1 MCLFGWNDSAMFFVL
16 PFLFY
21 VITRLMIACWGESY
35 LPVLSVLYAV
45 IEMTSVFESTGEAM
59 RPILPI
65 YIGDK
70 NVPAVLGLTKHS
82 RTVNLILGFAFGG
95 VLAVGAP
102 WIPLAFDITDPAL
115 VQICIG
121 GMRIFAIACPM
132 LALMSLMNSYYL
144 NTDKPGLAM
153 LETILV
159 QFLCPLVLA
168 GLFIYFTSPEG
179 LFVGY
184 AASPYLA
191 AVILFAYIRI
201 RYGREGFPY
210 YIEDNTLALLDEG
223 VELDR
228 DGIRAFTDK
237 AGRFLRD
244 HKVDEHI
251 VSAVELTSD
260 TVLLF
265 IKEKNPD
272 DLVSAECCLRIEP
285 GRVYFSIW
293 DSGEIFD
300 ITDAASGTDSFRS
313 KVMARIIKERLI
325 EKKHMTAT
333 SFNRNALVGDVRD
346 DQHEMVFI
354 IKEEIIE
361 VAADLPGRDH
371 IGRERKLGPVRDVRG
386 KGGQGP
392 LLDRSGHV
400 QFCAGPLFFGGHGL
414 QIVHIRQ
421 DACLHLLNILIQVQ
435 DLVIGA
441 VIHPD
446 HGLSAVTVVSFR
458 KTHGFGSQFPER
470 ARDEAPHEE
479 RGCCDRSDR
488 EKEDI
493 QEGLPQELDSLG
505 CDFGHAEIDACEGDR
520 LTRVGG
526 IRSCDERFI
535 DTAEPPLIRRIDRGR
550 GSFIVL
556 RIREKLI
563 RVVNQSKG
571 QKPFTCIY
579 DNIGVVADIA
589 LDVDGLQV
597 IHLLRYFKRSHQF
610 TVGLIQGSRDH
621 LFMEICGGVIP
632 GLPVLIGL

>member
-1 MCLFGWNDSAMFFVL
+1 MKMTSRKKRTLGIRKFDSILLASACEMIVGVLISISDTAITGHVIGMKGLSAMNAISPLLGFTIFTEGLFSVGTSMLYAKRSGEYEQKEADQVFGMGLMLSCITGVLTFIAVSVMLRFYLGTLGLSEQITQYVIVFMGILRFDLMLQPVYELVNTMITTDGDEYLGMASNIAAPLVNIVLSIILGRMYGIAGIAMGSVISTVIAFAILGLHFLSKRNSLRPAWYFSWQDFKAMCLFGWNDSAMFFVL

-115 VQICIG
+115 AQICID

-191 AVILFAYIRI
+191 AVLLFAYIRI

-223 VELDR
+223 VQLDR

-237 AGRFLRD
+237 AGIFLRD

-325 EKKHMTAT
+325 EKKHMTVT
-333 SFNRNALVGDVRD
+333 SFNRNA
-346 DQHEMVFI
+346 F
-354 IKEEIIE
+354 
-361 VAADLPGRDH
+361 
-371 IGRERKLGPVRDVRG
+371 
-386 KGGQGP
+386 
-392 LLDRSGHV
+392 
-400 QFCAGPLFFGGHGL
+400 QFSL
-414 QIVHIRQ
+414 
-421 DACLHLLNILIQVQ
+421 
-435 DLVIGA
+435 
-441 VIHPD
+441 
-446 HGLSAVTVVSFR
+446 
-458 KTHGFGSQFPER
+458 
-470 ARDEAPHEE
+470 
-479 RGCCDRSDR
+479 
-488 EKEDI
+488 
-493 QEGLPQELDSLG
+493 EG
-505 CDFGHAEIDACEGDR
+505 
-520 LTRVGG
+520 
-526 IRSCDERFI
+526 
-535 DTAEPPLIRRIDRGR
+535 
-550 GSFIVL
+550 
-556 RIREKLI
+556 
-563 RVVNQSKG
+563 
-571 QKPFTCIY
+571 
-579 DNIGVVADIA
+579 
-589 LDVDGLQV
+589 
-597 IHLLRYFKRSHQF
+597 
-610 TVGLIQGSRDH
+610 
-621 LFMEICGGVIP
+621 
-632 GLPVLIGL
+632 